1 MLACYIFK
9 LSKDSKEFAT
19 KLQPDTITVFEE
31 SARDARDFIE
41 EYESTI
47 IKYDLHLRVGIG
59 KGISFVQFD
68 D

>member
-1 MLACYIFK
+1 MLSCYIFK
-9 LSKDSKEFAT
+9 LSKDSQEFAT
-19 KLQPDTITVFEE
+19 KLQPDTITIFEE
-31 SARDARDFIE
+31 SAEDAREFIN
-41 EYESTI
+41 EYETSV